1 VKAVTEEDL
10 LGVCGSRA
18 WARAVAARGPFADG
32 DALLAAAERAWDG
45 LGRDDWL
52 EAFAAHPR
60 IGENKTAAGGEASA
74 WSRDEQARAAEAGS
88 ATLARLAEAQDRYER
103 RFGHGFLICAAG
115 RSAGE
120 ILEVCTAR
128 LTNDPE
134 NELRVGTGEE
144 RKIGRLRL
152 EKLLVEEGS
161 PTRGGQ

>member
-1 VKAVTEEDL
+1 MKDATEEEL
-10 LGVCGSRA
+10 LRVCGSRT
-18 WARAVAARGPFADG
+18 WARMVAARGPFAEL
-32 DALLAAAERAWDG
+32 DALWAAAESAWDA

-60 IGENKTAAGGEASA
+60 IGESTTAAGGEASA
-74 WSRDEQARAAEAGS
+74 WSRNEQARAAEAGS
-88 ATLARLAEAQDRYER
+88 ATLARLAEAQDRYEQ

-128 LTNDPE
+128 LTNDPAT
-134 NELRVGTGEE
+134 ELRIGADEE

-152 EKLLVEEGS
+152 ERLLVEEGS